1 MTSVRG
7 LVRSDAPALTKRGST
22 LPWPMQLAFPAAAL
36 LTFGIHLLFSKNA
49 PPLETHSY
57 MLLFWEI
64 VGVSIAL
71 AIAQSL
77 WPALRQWMWHMWPI
91 FTAAILLLGVWDAI
105 TLGFHL
111 LPLPYFPGPAA
122 VLRSL
127 ISDRALLLASTWHS
141 LVWLLRGS
149 GLSVS

>member
-1 MTSVRG
+1 MRQLRWRKPSPSPSPYEG
-7 LVRSDAPALTKRGST
+7 EAAQPQRSP
-22 LPWPMQLAFPAAAL
+22 LPWPKQLAVPAAAL

-57 MLLFWEI
+57 MLMFWEI

-91 FTAAILLLGVWDAI
+91 FTAAILAIGAWDVI
-105 TLGFHL
+105 TSGF
-111 LPLPYFPGPAA
+111 
-122 VLRSL
+122 R
-127 ISDRALLLASTWHS
+127 
-141 LVWLLRGS
+141 
-149 GLSVS
+149 